1 MNRNHS
7 TESPDTAAV
16 REMLAG
22 TGYAEKAI
30 EYYIRKA
37 FMGDMPDADQVSEM
51 VGSCGDTMK
60 VFLKVEN
67 SIIKDIKYQVLG
79 CPGAVSSAMAAAK
92 LVKGK
97 DLQYAGTVSDNDIFS
112 ELEDI
117 PAQKHHCIQLA
128 VKTLHKAVNEYG
140 NGKKR

>member
-1 MNRNHS
+1 MNQRQS
-7 TESPDTAAV
+7 LEPSDTAAV

-30 EYYIRKA
+30 EYYIRKV

-92 LVKGK
+92 LVRGK
-97 DLQYAGTVSDNDIFS
+97 DLKYARTINDNDIFS

-128 VKTLHKAVNEYG
+128 VKTLHKAIDEYG
-140 NGKKR
+140 NGK